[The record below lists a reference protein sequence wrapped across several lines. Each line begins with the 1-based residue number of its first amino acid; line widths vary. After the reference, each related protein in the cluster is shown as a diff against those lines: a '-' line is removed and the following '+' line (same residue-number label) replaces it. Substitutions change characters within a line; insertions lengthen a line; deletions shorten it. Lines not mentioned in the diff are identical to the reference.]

1 MDLPN
6 IVTQKGFKQELCSNV
21 LISVFSAKNDLSRST
36 EFFFLNLCISDVADC
51 LLCSCMKI
59 YIFSSGASI
68 CYELIEAF
76 NSRKIYEVCQV
87 FCPFTVSSSFPT
99 MAKTL
104 ISSHLQIV
112 LQLFKQITLNV
123 FKYFTIIGFKD
134 CALFLPFL
142 HLPSSPLTPFS
153 FLPSPPPS

>member
-1 MDLPN
+1 MLLLFSLW
-6 IVTQKGFKQELCSNV
+6 IFSNLYLLSFLLLSLLEVYEFCWSQRTSSWFQWFSPLFFYCLSHWHISWFLFIIFFLILTLV
-21 LISVFSAKNDLSRST
+21 LT

-104 ISSHLQIV
+104 ISSHL
-112 LQLFKQITLNV
+112 
-123 FKYFTIIGFKD
+123 
-134 CALFLPFL
+134 
-142 HLPSSPLTPFS
+142 
-153 FLPSPPPS
+153 